1 MPKRDEGPLA
11 DRATLANM
19 APEYGA
25 TCGFFPVDGI
35 TLDYLRLS
43 GRPEQAVQLVEAYCK
58 AQGLWRSEDAPEP
71 RFSDTLELDLADV
84 VPSLAGPKRPQD
96 RLARLQADKIEME
109 LAERRGVLIPADLLE
124 PRLQAAFTAARER
137 WLEAAPRLAREL
149 PADAEA
155 REALLQAEFEAF
167 LHRLADW
174 ANAGVD
180 EGDDE

>member
-1 MPKRDEGPLA
+1 MRIKGQESIA
-11 DRATLANM
+11 DVFGVAAKT
-19 APEYGA
+19 
-25 TCGFFPVDGI
+25 I
-35 TLDYLRLS
+35 
-43 GRPEQAVQLVEAYCK
+43 VEWQE
-58 AQGLWRSEDAPEP
+58 QGLPIALRGSPG
-71 RFSDTLELDLADV
+71 
-84 VPSLAGPKRPQD
+84 VPSEYDTAACIEWMVEREIKKIQAERPQD

>member
-1 MPKRDEGPLA
+1 MRITGQERIADVFGVAPKTIVEWQEQGMPIAVR
-11 DRATLANM
+11 
-19 APEYGA
+19 
-25 TCGFFPVDGI
+25 
-35 TLDYLRLS
+35 
-43 GRPEQAVQLVEAYCK
+43 GRP
-58 AQGLWRSEDAPEP
+58 G
-71 RFSDTLELDLADV
+71 
-84 VPSLAGPKRPQD
+84 VPSEYDSEACIAWMVDREVKKVQNEKPQD

-137 WLEAAPRLAREL
+137 LLESAPRLAREL
-149 PADAEA
+149 PADAEG
-155 REALLQAEFEAF
+155 REAALQAEFEAL